1 MLIVWILVSLLY
13 YETLDIY
20 DDMFIIG
27 EKYVYSPSTNKNY
40 SLYTQ
45 PNYIK
50 RGNTRNMNQTTHM
63 MITYEY
69 STSETRIWRP
79 KRPQDGR
86 DYLFFTDPGV
96 IISVPIERVVN
107 VAKYYITTPTPIPVP
122 TPAATHT
129 PIPLP
134 TPVPAPTP
142 LPIIIPCN
150 THKNNYPFIIKSFIL
165 NTIFE

>member
-13 YETLDIY
+13 YKTLDIY

-27 EKYVYSPSTNKNY
+27 EKYVYSPTANKNY

-45 PNYIK
+45 PNYVK
-50 RGNTRNMNQTTHM
+50 RGNTINMNQTTHM

-79 KRPQDGR
+79 KRPQDGT
-86 DYLFFTDPGV
+86 DYLFFTGPGV

-107 VAKYYITTPTPIPVP
+107 PAKYYITTPTPVP
-122 TPAATHT
+122 THKPV
-129 PIPLP
+129 PLP
-134 TPVPAPTP
+134 T
-142 LPIIIPCN
+142 PIIIPCN
-150 THKNNYPFIIKSFIL
+150 THKNKYPFIIRTFIL